1 MTDELQDIISGKK
14 QVRHGAI
21 IQAAASYLRRSTQT
35 GNLAKQDKHFK
46 KQEEEALRKFITE
59 NKLWTNDIDLSN
71 YVSEGAEQKV
81 YLRDDKSVSKLNDA
95 IYYSSWFDYFCNL
108 LLHNY
113 FFHDTTY
120 ELTGFYNEK
129 NTLYACVSQPFVKAT
144 EKTDLQKVKEFMF
157 ANDFEN
163 LRNNDYRNTELG
175 IIIEDLH
182 DENVLTVNGVL
193 KFIDTVF
200 YIIENEQLH

>member
-21 IQAAASYLRRSTQT
+21 IQSAASYLRRSTQT

-129 NTLYACVSQPFVKAT
+129 KHFVR
-144 EKTDLQKVKEFMF
+144 LC
-157 ANDFEN
+157 
-163 LRNNDYRNTELG
+163 
-175 IIIEDLH
+175 
-182 DENVLTVNGVL
+182 
-193 KFIDTVF
+193 
-200 YIIENEQLH
+200 